1 MVRRRVLQID
11 ETMNHELLTM
21 NYEQPTFLIFALPK
35 QSKNGIDKEHFRYQ
49 GNHWRKN
56 QR

>member
-35 QSKNGIDKEHFRYQ
+35 QSKNGIDKEHFGYQ